1 MKLAMP
7 TMQPQQLQL
16 TRKQLNAKDFVKR
29 SALESDYSKLITES
43 TIITDQ
49 NNKLSIVYLIIPEI
63 PDFFANVLT
72 KIDYHKN
79 RRITGL
85 RTEGAIFGY
94 MPREQI
100 RKDFCS
106 STRMARDN
114 PKAHQLI
121 CNFGKLL
128 SKQYQEHAPQI
139 YDEHSQIMADSVL
152 KDWTIPDTPFTSGI
166 INKNN
171 PLKYHK
177 DAGNFSKVYSNMV
190 CFKKGCKGGYLSI
203 PEFDIGLD
211 IANKSILLFDG
222 QDIIHGVTP
231 FKLQSP
237 YPDSYRF
244 TIVYYSL
251 KQMWNC
257 KPITEELER
266 IKTRKTDRE
275 HRRYERLV
283 NMDVNGRN
291 DFTL

>member
-1 MKLAMP
+1 M
-7 TMQPQQLQL
+7 TNTTTEPQQLQL
-16 TRKQLNAKDFVKR
+16 HRKPVNIKDYIKR
-29 SALESDYSKLITES
+29 SALETDFTKLITES

-72 KIDYHKN
+72 KIQYKKN

-85 RTEGAIFGY
+85 RSEGAIFGY

-106 STRMARDN
+106 STLMAREN
-114 PKAHQLI
+114 PKAHNLI

-128 SKQYQEHAPQI
+128 TKQYQQHAPQI
-139 YDEHSQIMADSVL
+139 YGQHSQIMQDSVL
-152 KDWTIPDTPFTSGI
+152 NEWTIPETPFTSGI

-171 PLKYHK
+171 QLKYHK

-257 KPITEELER
+257 QPISEELDR
-266 IKTRKTDRE
+266 IKARKTERE
-275 HRRYERLV
+275 QKRYKRLIGELP
-283 NMDVNGRN
+283 NE
-291 DFTL
+291 L